1 VNLPNSTDVFVIGGG
16 PAGLAAAIAARRK
29 GFEVILA
36 DSAIPPVDKACGE
49 GIMPDGLLAARA
61 LGINLDSAC
70 GHAFRGIRFRDGRRS
85 VQAPFP
91 SGEGRGVRRTE
102 LHQLMTVAA
111 ESAGV
116 RLVWGARI
124 SGISDAGVYLG
135 GRLVR
140 SRWIV
145 GADGGNSA
153 VRRWAGLDSSHGDSR
168 RYGFRRHYRVSDP
181 GDFME
186 IHWGDRC
193 QIYITPVA
201 AQEICVVLISR
212 DQRLRLADALP
223 AFPEVNARLAVAE
236 PLNME
241 RGGVTTARR
250 LRAVSRGNVA
260 LVGDAS
266 GSVDAV
272 TGEGLRL
279 LFQHALALANCFE
292 DGNLQGYDT
301 AHRRIGRRPD
311 LMSHLM
317 LLLDARRRLRH
328 TAMRLFEF
336 EPSLFAR
343 MLSVHVGDFSL

>member
-29 GFEVILA
+29 GFDVILA
-36 DSAIPPVDKACGE
+36 DSAVPSVDKACGE
-49 GIMPDGLLAARA
+49 GIMPDGLAAARA
-61 LGINLDSAC
+61 LGLNLNTAP
-70 GHAFRGIRFRDGRRS
+70 GHSFRGIRFRDGHRS
-85 VQAPFP
+85 VQAMFP
-91 SGEGRGVRRTE
+91 HGEGRGVRRTE
-102 LHQLMTVAA
+102 LHHLMTAAA

-116 RLVWGARI
+116 SLAWGARI
-124 SGISDAGVYLG
+124 SGICDAGVHVG
-135 GRLVR
+135 DRVVR

-145 GADGGNSA
+145 GADGGNSS
-153 VRRWAGLDSSHGDSR
+153 VRRWAGLDPDHGANR
-168 RYGFRRHYRVSDP
+168 RYGFRRHYRVSHP

-186 IHWGDRC
+186 IHWGERC
-193 QIYITPVA
+193 QLYITPVA

-212 DQRLRLADALP
+212 DQQLRLAGALP
-223 AFPEVNARLAVAE
+223 AFPEVNARLSDAE
-236 PLNME
+236 PLNLE
-241 RGGVTTARR
+241 RGGVTMARR

-272 TGEGLRL
+272 TGEGLCL
-279 LFQHALALANCFE
+279 LFQHALALSDCFAA
-292 DGNLQGYDT
+292 GSLQGYDA
-301 AHRRIGRRPD
+301 AHRRIGRRPG

-336 EPSLFAR
+336 EPALFAR
-343 MLSVHVGDFSL
+343 LLAVHVGDYS